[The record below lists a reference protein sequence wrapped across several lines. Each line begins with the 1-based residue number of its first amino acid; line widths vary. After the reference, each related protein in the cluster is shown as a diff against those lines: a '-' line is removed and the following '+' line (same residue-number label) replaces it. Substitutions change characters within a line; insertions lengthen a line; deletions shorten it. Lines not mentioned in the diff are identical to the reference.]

1 VSPAPASKSRTG
13 GTARTPDKPGPGP
26 VPDALLRTLR
36 PVVRRRVE
44 GLAAGEHASIL
55 LGEGTELAQI
65 KPYEPGDD
73 VRRIDPNA
81 TARTGEPH
89 VRKLVAQKALTTWL
103 ALDVSPSMAFGTAD
117 RRKADV
123 AEGVVTVLAR
133 LATRG
138 GGRAGLL
145 AFGGRRS
152 LTIPPCAGRAGAL
165 ALVEAARRDPE
176 DEQVGPTSVGEALSG
191 LARLARRRGLVAV
204 VSDFRGP
211 MDWRRPL
218 TGVAGRHEVLAVEVR
233 DPREDEL
240 PDVGYLLLEDPETGR
255 QLRVDTGSRRLRERF
270 AEAAAA
276 ERREVAVEIARSG
289 AGHVV
294 LSTRGDWL
302 KGLALYLGRRT
313 LRRGGVR

>member
-1 VSPAPASKSRTG
+1 MSAAFPSKARRG
-13 GTARTPDKPGPGP
+13 RTARTPDKPGPGP
-26 VPDALLRTLR
+26 VPDALLRTLW

-44 GLAAGEHASIL
+44 GLAAGEHGSTL

-89 VRKLVAQKALTTWL
+89 VRKLVAEKALTTWV

-138 GGRAGLL
+138 GGRVGLL
-145 AFGGRRS
+145 AFGGRRP
-152 LTIPPCAGRAGAL
+152 LTIPPRAGRAGAL

-176 DEQVGPTSVGEALSG
+176 DEEVSPTSVGDALSG
-191 LARLARRRGLVAV
+191 LARLLRRRGLVAV

-218 TGVAGRHEVLAVEVR
+218 TGLAGRHEVLAVEVR
-233 DPREDEL
+233 DPRENEL
-240 PDVGYLLLEDPETGR
+240 PDVGDLLVEDPETGR

-270 AEAAAA
+270 AQAAAA
-276 ERREVAVEIARSG
+276 ERRKVAGEIARSG

-302 KGLALYLGRRT
+302 RELARYLGRRT
-313 LRRGGVR
+313 LRWGVVR

>member
-1 VSPAPASKSRTG
+1 
-13 GTARTPDKPGPGP
+13 
-26 VPDALLRTLR
+26 
-36 PVVRRRVE
+36 VRRRVE

-55 LGEGTELAQI
+55 LGEGTELVQI
-65 KPYEPGDD
+65 RPYEPGDD

-89 VRKLVAQKALTTWL
+89 VRKLVAEKALTAWV
-103 ALDVSPSMAFGTAD
+103 ALDVSPSMSFGTAD

-133 LATRG
+133 LATTG

-152 LTIPPCAGRAGAL
+152 LTIPPRAGRAGAL
-165 ALVEAARRDPE
+165 ALVETARRDPE
-176 DEQVGPTSVGEALSG
+176 GAEVGPTSIGDALSG
-191 LARLARRRGLVAV
+191 LARLLRRRGLVAV

-218 TGVAGRHEVLAVEVR
+218 AGLAGRHEVLAVEVR
-233 DPREDEL
+233 DPREEEL
-240 PDVGYLLLEDPETGR
+240 PDVGDLLLEDPETGR
-255 QLRVDTGSRRLRERF
+255 QLRVDTGSPRLRERF

-276 ERREVAVEIARSG
+276 ERREVAREIARSG

-302 KGLALYLGRRT
+302 KGLVLYLGRRT
-313 LRRGGVR
+313 PWLGGVR

>member
-1 VSPAPASKSRTG
+1 VSAAPASETRRG
-13 GTARTPDKPGPGP
+13 GTARTPAKPGPGP

-36 PVVRRRVE
+36 PVVRSRVE
-44 GLAAGEHASIL
+44 GLAAGENAAIL

-65 KPYEPGDD
+65 RPYEPGDD

-89 VRKLVAQKALTTWL
+89 VRKLVAEKALTTWV

-133 LATRG
+133 LATG
-138 GGRAGLL
+138 GGKVGLL
-145 AFGGRRS
+145 AFGGRS
-152 LTIPPCAGRAGAL
+152 PLTIPPCVGRAGAL

-176 DEQVGPTSVGEALSG
+176 DAEVGPTSGGEALSS

-218 TGVAGRHEVLAVEVR
+218 AGLAGRHEVLAVEVR
-233 DPREDEL
+233 DPREGEL
-240 PDVGYLLLEDPETGR
+240 PDVGDLLLEDPETGR

-276 ERREVAVEIARSG
+276 ERREVAGEIARSG

-302 KGLALYLGRRT
+302 RELALYLGRRA
-313 LRRGGVR
+313 LRRGGAR

>member
-1 VSPAPASKSRTG
+1 VSAARVSKTRRG

-44 GLAAGEHASIL
+44 GLAAGEHASTL

-65 KPYEPGDD
+65 RPYEPGDD
-73 VRRIDPNA
+73 VRQIDWNA

-89 VRKLVAQKALTTWL
+89 VRKLVAEKALTAWV

-123 AEGVVTVLAR
+123 AEGVVIVLAS

-138 GGRAGLL
+138 GGRVGLI
-145 AFGGRRS
+145 AFGGRRP
-152 LTIPPCAGRAGAL
+152 LTIPPRAGRAGAL
-165 ALVEAARRDPE
+165 ALIEAARRDPE
-176 DEQVGPTSVGEALSG
+176 DGEVGQTSVGNALSG
-191 LARLARRRGLVAV
+191 LARLARRRGPVAV

-218 TGVAGRHEVLAVEVR
+218 AGLAGRHEVFAVEVR
-233 DPREDEL
+233 DPREDAL
-240 PDVGYLLLEDPETGR
+240 PDVGDLLLEDPETGR
-255 QLRVDTGSRRLRERF
+255 QLRADTGSRRLRERF
-270 AEAAAA
+270 AAAAAA
-276 ERREVAVEIARSG
+276 ERREVAAEIARSG
-289 AGHVV
+289 ADHVV

-302 KGLALYLGRRT
+302 KELALHLGRRT
-313 LRRGGVR
+313 PRRGGAR